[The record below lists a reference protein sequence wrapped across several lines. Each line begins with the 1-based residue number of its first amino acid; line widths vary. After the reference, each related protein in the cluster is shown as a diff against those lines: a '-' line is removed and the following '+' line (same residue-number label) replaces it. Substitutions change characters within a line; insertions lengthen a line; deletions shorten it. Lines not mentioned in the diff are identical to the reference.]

1 MVLYQKQGPT
11 AVGGLYMEVADTAET
26 TSETSPEIFIYNPI
40 LVHHLQECLRVQ
52 DDITL
57 LPHLARNQ

>member
-1 MVLYQKQGPT
+1 ME
-11 AVGGLYMEVADTAET
+11 AVGTAET
-26 TSETSPEIFIYNPI
+26 TSETCLKIFIYNLI

-57 LPHLARNQ
+57 LPHLATNQ

>member
-11 AVGGLYMEVADTAET
+11 VVGGLFMEAVGTAET
-26 TSETSPEIFIYNPI
+26 TSGTCLEIFIYNLI

-57 LPHLARNQ
+57 LPHQPTN